1 MLIIADSGSTPAI
14 SAPYDMAADAV
25 ASGLIMT
32 IEALSV
38 LVVDDDAFQRRLLR
52 RQLASLGVREVVE
65 ARDGR
70 DALDKMQ
77 SPGAAFQIVV
87 SDVDMPNLDGMTL
100 LRALSERDSNVALIL
115 LSALDEALLRS
126 VERLGTEHGLQVLGA
141 VSKPIS
147 TGDLKAL
154 LLRWVDNV
162 KSDREPL
169 DQPVTAGEVFL
180 ALEHDEFEAFY
191 QPKVRLADGALL
203 GAEVLARW
211 HHPTRG
217 VVMPGTFVPIMEKLD
232 LIGRLT
238 EVMLHKSAHTLA
250 SLGPRAAPLHLSV
263 NISLS
268 SLADIDIADQY
279 DAIVRDAGVSPSQF
293 ILEITEQAAA
303 TDAVRTLE
311 NLARL
316 RIRGFRLSIDDFGTG
331 YSTLHQ
337 LLRFP
342 FSELKIDREFITGVH
357 RDSPTW
363 TMIEASLR
371 MAEKI
376 HLNTVAEGVETQS
389 EWDALISLGCH
400 AAQGFL
406 VARPLMR
413 VDFEAFVRA
422 RRIANLND
430 KLPDSPAEVLLNG
443 LLAPRKSS

>member
-1 MLIIADSGSTPAI
+1 
-14 SAPYDMAADAV
+14 
-25 ASGLIMT
+25 MT
-32 IEALSV
+32 LETLSV

-52 RQLASLGVREVVE
+52 RQLAALGVREVVE

-70 DALDKMQ
+70 DALDKLQ
-77 SPGAAFQIVV
+77 SPGANFQVVV

-100 LRALSERDSNVALIL
+100 LRTLSEQDSNVALLL

-147 TGDLKAL
+147 TANLKAL
-154 LLRWVDNV
+154 LLRWVDKV
-162 KSDREPL
+162 KGTRAPL
-169 DQPVTAGEVFL
+169 DEDVGAGEVFL
-180 ALEHDEFEAFY
+180 AFDHDEFEAFY
-191 QPKVRLADGALL
+191 QPKVRLSDGAAL

-211 HHPTRG
+211 HHSTRG
-217 VVMPGTFVPIMEKLD
+217 LIMPGLFVPIMEKLG

-238 EVMLHKSAHTLA
+238 EVMLRKSAQTLA
-250 SLGPRAAPLHLSV
+250 GLGARGATLDLSV

-268 SLADIDIADQY
+268 SLTDNDIADHY
-279 DAIVRDAGVSPSQF
+279 EAIVREAGVTPARF

-303 TDAVRTLE
+303 ADAVRTLE

-363 TMIEASLR
+363 SMVEASLR

-376 HLNTVAEGVETQS
+376 NLSTVAEGVETQS
-389 EWDALISLGCH
+389 EWDALSSLGCH
-400 AAQGFL
+400 AAQGYL
-406 VARPLMR
+406 VAKPLIR
-413 VDFEAFVRA
+413 VDFEAFVRDHN
-422 RRIANLND
+422 IVGI
-430 KLPDSPAEVLLNG
+430 DSTT
-443 LLAPRKSS
+443 SSLRP